1 MADRKVH
8 SQLVSDERMCVC
20 VHTGMHVQEGCLR
33 GQTDLSKDKP
43 EMLPDAQRLSKKP
56 MRRNQLSRS
65 GRPESLHRRKGV
77 SFQLLSGPKECD
89 ADSLLSLPVWR
100 PLWEQ
105 THPMPRM
112 EKTSR
117 IIR

>member
-1 MADRKVH
+1 M
-8 SQLVSDERMCVC
+8 
-20 VHTGMHVQEGCLR
+20 
-33 GQTDLSKDKP
+33 SKDKP
-43 EMLPDAQRLSKKP
+43 EMLPDAQRLSEKP

-65 GRPESLHRRKGV
+65 GRPERLRRRKGV

-89 ADSLLSLPVWR
+89 ADAFLSLPLCR

-105 THPMPRM
+105 THLMPRM